1 MSLKLD
7 YLTQTCP
14 HRKVRRPSA
23 NLTTFEFKVLSGLSK
38 KKILSFKNADKGN
51 TTVILNKVSCI
62 KAIEEILNEHIK
74 FSNLNIPAG
83 REINYITSLEKR
95 NSSNLKLSKIEET
108 INNATYK
115 NIKLVGSR
123 PGILYGL

>member
-1 MSLKLD
+1 M
-7 YLTQTCP
+7 
-14 HRKVRRPSA
+14 
-23 NLTTFEFKVLSGLSK
+23 
-38 KKILSFKNADKGN
+38 
-51 TTVILNKVSCI
+51 ILNKVSCI